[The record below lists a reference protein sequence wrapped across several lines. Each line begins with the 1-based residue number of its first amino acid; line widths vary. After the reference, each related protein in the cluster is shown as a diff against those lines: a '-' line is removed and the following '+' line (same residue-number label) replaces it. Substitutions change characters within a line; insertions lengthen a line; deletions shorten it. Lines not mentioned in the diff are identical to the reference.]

1 MIFLKSALIDFY
13 NCCEMPIRVVDNNMN
28 ILCEVGYSSFYDY
41 IFNELNLNSKFTRSY
56 KKHEENDSL
65 LLTFENNISFYS
77 LLNYSSIDKNLI
89 FIIGPLYLKENLNTS
104 DNLELYPTIGL
115 KNKQSLK
122 YYNKLLNIILDDK
135 MQDYSNISYS
145 PYVSR
150 AIEYIE
156 ENYFKDI
163 SIDSL
168 CSEFKINKTYFCNIF
183 KNETG
188 KTFISFLNNYKIEK
202 SKELLKNLDLS
213 LLDIANQIGFTNQSY
228 YCTVFKKFTN
238 QTPLKYRESLFK
250 N

>member
-13 NCCEMPIRVVDNNMN
+13 NCFEIPIRVVDNNLN

-41 IFNELNLNSKFTRSY
+41 IFNELNLNSKFIRSY

-65 LLTFENNISFYS
+65 LITFENNISFYS
-77 LLNYSSIDKNLI
+77 LLNYNSLDKNLI

-104 DNLELYPTIGL
+104 NNSELYPNIAL
-115 KNKQSLK
+115 KNKPSLK
-122 YYNKLLNIILDDK
+122 YYNKLLNIIIDDK
-135 MQDYSNISYS
+135 LKDYSNASYS
-145 PYVSR
+145 PYVAR

-156 ENYFKDI
+156 KNYYKDI
-163 SIDSL
+163 SISSL
-168 CSEFKINKTYFCNIF
+168 CLEFKINKTYFCNIF

-188 KTFISFLNNYKIEK
+188 QTFINFLNNYKIEK
-202 SKELLKNLDLS
+202 SKELLKDLDLS
-213 LLDIANQIGFTNQSY
+213 LLDIAHQVGFANQSY
-228 YCTVFKKFTN
+228 YCTVFKKITN